1 LHEALLSTTVH
12 GWQAQEI
19 DAVRSAGG
27 VAEKHVAA
35 SAGPSAPLWQIPS
48 MTLTGV
54 LAGSGIVDQ
63 TPGAMTLPVNTW
75 PGNAAHVTVHAEEA

>member
-1 LHEALLSTTVH
+1 MSSTTVH

-19 DAVRSAGG
+19 DAGRSAGG
-27 VAEKHVAA
+27 VAEKHAAA
-35 SAGPSAPLWQIPS
+35 SAGPFDPFWQIAS

-63 TPGAMTLPVNTW
+63 TPGAMTFPVNTW
-75 PGNAAHVTVHAEEA
+75 PGSAAHVTVHAEETW